1 MHQLN
6 EALKNYPER
15 QDHRKSLLLSD
26 YSPQMSSS
34 VAAKLAHNF
43 RRINFSS
50 QFFRPSISAT
60 GTPLV
65 SVRTSRRHRRHM
77 SVIRANHRATEEL
90 GRELSIWEAA
100 NVDMKTKLRGQL
112 AELEAYI
119 NQVVPD
125 QWQVAGRRGKLVAGK
140 QCTAKMD
147 VFNRLYQQ
155 APARYKAVNR
165 NVYRLRSAAINTSNV
180 SRLKKLFTGRKA
192 STAATL
198 ATADPPPADG
208 KHKLVVSSKINFI
221 CKQFSEQQL
230 RHMVASQSEI
240 LEKLRA

>member
-1 MHQLN
+1 M
-6 EALKNYPER
+6 
-15 QDHRKSLLLSD
+15 
-26 YSPQMSSS
+26 
-34 VAAKLAHNF
+34 
-43 RRINFSS
+43 
-50 QFFRPSISAT
+50 
-60 GTPLV
+60 
-65 SVRTSRRHRRHM
+65 
-77 SVIRANHRATEEL
+77 
-90 GRELSIWEAA
+90 
-100 NVDMKTKLRGQL
+100 
-112 AELEAYI
+112 
-119 NQVVPD
+119 
-125 QWQVAGRRGKLVAGK
+125 AGK

-165 NVYRLRSAAINTSNV
+165 NVYRLRLAVNTSNV

-208 KHKLVVSSKINFI
+208 KHKLVVSSKINSI